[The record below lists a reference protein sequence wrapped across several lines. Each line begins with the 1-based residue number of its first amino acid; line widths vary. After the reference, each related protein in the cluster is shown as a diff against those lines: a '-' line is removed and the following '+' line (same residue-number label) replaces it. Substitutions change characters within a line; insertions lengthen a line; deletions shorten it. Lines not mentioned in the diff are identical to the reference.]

1 MNFSTNPAAC
11 GETAPQK
18 REQLQ
23 EKTVKLT
30 FLGHACF
37 LVQAGAH
44 TLILDPFLTNSRTA
58 AMRAADVEATHMLI
72 SHAHGDHIGDA
83 APIAERC
90 GCTVFCTPE
99 TGAMLHAPHARQE
112 NGQPGGRIQT
122 EFGSVKFLPAEHG
135 SGAPGGVAC
144 GFLIEIG
151 GKRIYFAGD
160 TGLMADMV
168 LLAGEEID
176 AALLPIG
183 DRYTMGPEDA
193 VRAAEMIQPRLVIP
207 MHYDTFPTIEQDPQA
222 FRRLAEEKT
231 GIPVAVLKPGEAIM
245 L

>member
-1 MNFSTNPAAC
+1 MKIPLRYVCEMVCDRVAAS
-11 GETAPQK
+11 QIY
-18 REQLQ
+18 
-23 EKTVKLT
+23 
-30 FLGHACF
+30 LGDKY
-37 LVQAGAH
+37 
-44 TLILDPFLTNSRTA
+44 T
-58 AMRAADVEATHMLI
+58 
-72 SHAHGDHIGDA
+72 DA
-83 APIAERC
+83 SPWE
-90 GCTVFCTPE
+90 
-99 TGAMLHAPHARQE
+99 
-112 NGQPGGRIQT
+112 
-122 EFGSVKFLPAEHG
+122 
-135 SGAPGGVAC
+135 
-144 GFLIEIG
+144 GFLIEIC

>member
-1 MNFSTNPAAC
+1 MKFTYY
-11 GETAPQK
+11 
-18 REQLQ
+18 
-23 EKTVKLT
+23 
-30 FLGHACF
+30 GHSAF
-37 LVQAGAH
+37 
-44 TLILDPFLTNSRTA
+44 TLSDDVTTILFDPFITDNPWTQVCPTDIA
-58 AMRAADVEATHMLI
+58 CQYIIVTHC
-72 SHAHGDHIGDA
+72 HGDHYGDTEA
-83 APIAERC
+83 IAKANDATVISTAEVAGKAGEA
-90 GCTVFCTPE
+90 GCKAHAMHVGGSADFPFGKVRLTP
-99 TGAMLHAPHARQE
+99 A
-112 NGQPGGRIQT
+112 
-122 EFGSVKFLPAEHG
+122 FHG
-135 SGAPGGVAC
+135 SGIAGGLAC
-144 GFLIEIG
+144 GVIVEFG

>member
-1 MNFSTNPAAC
+1 M
-11 GETAPQK
+11 
-18 REQLQ
+18 
-23 EKTVKLT
+23 
-30 FLGHACF
+30 
-37 LVQAGAH
+37 
-44 TLILDPFLTNSRTA
+44 
-58 AMRAADVEATHMLI
+58 
-72 SHAHGDHIGDA
+72 
-83 APIAERC
+83 
-90 GCTVFCTPE
+90 
-99 TGAMLHAPHARQE
+99 
-112 NGQPGGRIQT
+112 
-122 EFGSVKFLPAEHG
+122 
-135 SGAPGGVAC
+135 AC

-151 GKRIYFAGD
+151 GTRIYFAGD

-207 MHYDTFPTIEQDPQA
+207 MHYDTFPAIEQDPQA

-231 GIPVAVLKPGEAIM
+231 GIPVAVLKPGESLM

>member
-1 MNFSTNPAAC
+1 MNFSTKPAAC

-72 SHAHGDHIGDA
+72 SH
-83 APIAERC
+83 
-90 GCTVFCTPE
+90 
-99 TGAMLHAPHARQE
+99 
-112 NGQPGGRIQT
+112 GRIQT